1 MSVRGPLLPGLAALV
16 LGAGTATL
24 TACGGDDSGSGRFGP
39 TTADRLQSRL
49 QAAQDAYADGDCT
62 RAAEA
67 VQDVR
72 SVTIPESVDD
82 RLAERL
88 QEGLD
93 ALERELPGDCEAQT
107 QEEEVPTV
115 TEEVPT
121 VTQETEPPPETTTQ
135 ETTPTVTEPPAT
147 QPPATTE
154 PAPEQQ
160 PDIGGGSGGISP
172 DQVPQD

>member
-24 TACGGDDSGSGRFGP
+24 MACGGDDSGSGKFGP

-49 QAAQDAYADGDCT
+49 QAAQDAYADGDCA

-67 VQDVR
+67 VQEAR
-72 SVTIPESVDD
+72 SVNIPESVDD

-121 VTQETEPPPETTTQ
+121 TTQETEPPPETTAPE

-147 QPPATTE
+147 QPTE
-154 PAPEQQ
+154 PTETIPQD

-172 DQVPQD
+172 DQGPQD